1 MSDEEQ
7 EQEQK
12 QQQDDETPQAAQE
25 EQGSQIPEEEAD
37 KKEETETSA
46 SEDAEPN
53 EQASAEES
61 ESDHDDEREEKGGDE
76 EEEEPEAQDH
86 GDDHEDQEQ
95 DDEEAPPEVTDR
107 QQEEAPDQQHD
118 GEGEFEES
126 VVHVN
131 RCCKVVQGGKKFSF
145 SALVVA
151 GNRNGKISYGFG
163 KANQVP
169 QAIQKAIQE
178 SRDRMIE
185 VPIVHGTIP
194 HRVELEYCSTEL
206 LLRPASPGTGV
217 IASLPVR
224 TTVNLAGITDL
235 LTKIYG
241 STNPINCVKA
251 VYEGLKSLRTKEE
264 IEELRDVKIT

>member
-1 MSDEEQ
+1 MADEAERNEEQQEEEQESEVPSSNEQVENEGTGNGDSDEEVSGSEDENSGEDEV
-7 EQEQK
+7 EQE
-12 QQQDDETPQAAQE
+12 A
-25 EQGSQIPEEEAD
+25 
-37 KKEETETSA
+37 
-46 SEDAEPN
+46 
-53 EQASAEES
+53 
-61 ESDHDDEREEKGGDE
+61 GDE
-76 EEEEPEAQDH
+76 EV
-86 GDDHEDQEQ
+86 
-95 DDEEAPPEVTDR
+95 PEV
-107 QQEEAPDQQHD
+107 QSSSEETQDQKENASHV
-118 GEGEFEES
+118 GEGEEGDEFEES

-131 RCCKVVQGGKKFSF
+131 RCCKVVQGGKQFSF

-169 QAIQKAIQE
+169 QAIQKAIDD
-178 SRDRMIE
+178 SRKRTID

-194 HRVELEYCSTEL
+194 HRVELEYCSTKL

-217 IASLPVR
+217 IAALPVR

-235 LTKIYG
+235 LTKVYG

-264 IEELRDVKIT
+264 IEELRGVKIK

>member
-1 MSDEEQ
+1 MADEEQ
-7 EQEQK
+7 QEQ
-12 QQQDDETPQAAQE
+12 DEENEEEESSDAQE
-25 EQGSQIPEEEAD
+25 ASAAEEEA
-37 KKEETETSA
+37 A
-46 SEDAEPN
+46 
-53 EQASAEES
+53 
-61 ESDHDDEREEKGGDE
+61 DE
-76 EEEEPEAQDH
+76 EQD
-86 GDDHEDQEQ
+86 
-95 DDEEAPPEVTDR
+95 PEVTVSDAGDED
-107 QQEEAPDQQHD
+107 EEGEEDASGEEGTSEETSEPSGGGGRSDDGRDQRG
-118 GEGEFEES
+118 GEEFEES

-131 RCCKVVQGGKKFSF
+131 RCCKVVQGGKVFSF

-178 SRDRMIE
+178 SRDRVID

>member
-1 MSDEEQ
+1 MADEEQ
-7 EQEQK
+7 NERDEELE
-12 QQQDDETPQAAQE
+12 DDETSSENEEAGEEASSTGEEESPEAASSTADAEQADDEEVQGSENAEADASDDDGDEAETEAKDEEEDDEVEEDEDDADVEVSSSDEDTSRQQE
-25 EQGSQIPEEEAD
+25 EQG
-37 KKEETETSA
+37 
-46 SEDAEPN
+46 
-53 EQASAEES
+53 
-61 ESDHDDEREEKGGDE
+61 GD
-76 EEEEPEAQDH
+76 
-86 GDDHEDQEQ
+86 GQE
-95 DDEEAPPEVTDR
+95 
-107 QQEEAPDQQHD
+107 
-118 GEGEFEES
+118 EFEES

-131 RCCKVVQGGKKFSF
+131 RCCKVVQGGKVFSF

-169 QAIQKAIQE
+169 QAIQKAIQD
-178 SRDRMIE
+178 SRERVID

-194 HRVELEYCSTEL
+194 HRVELEYCSTDL